1 MSYVVPL
8 DGVPF
13 VPLIPIIIDSQL
25 LFTQIFP
32 KIGPHSRWGAEG
44 RWSRGTGENR
54 SKHKYEMQCAVP
66 LDVVPFVRL
75 KPIIIDCQLFL
86 TQISPK
92 NRPPKS
98 MGSRGPL
105 EPRHRRKQK

>member
-25 LFTQIFP
+25 IITQIFP

-44 RWSRGTGENR
+44 RWSQGTGENR

-66 LDVVPFVRL
+66 LDGVPFVRL
-75 KPIIIDCQLFL
+75 KPIIFDSQLFL
-86 TQISPK
+86 TQIYPK
-92 NRPPKS
+92 IGPHSRW
-98 MGSRGPL
+98 GAEDRWSRGTG
-105 EPRHRRKQK
+105 EN